1 MILQAKARVQR
12 MKKAFSDMI
21 LRQGKPASAKT
32 ARNRNRVQET
42 RNTVV
47 KQWGVEVADYL
58 FQSPNISGYM
68 GIVIQRAADSYPQQ
82 YDTARRM
89 VNNAIIRRLLD
100 PLQASKTANTRH
112 ALPRD
117 WKAIRKDAYSDTEVP
132 IEDLKQLGLHI
143 GVFGTLQEGPPVLGL
158 EDVSAGDDQA
168 LGGTGQGDGAP
179 TAGVTEESSGMA
191 GISLTANKSYGLGG
205 PAGVEQD
212 VGESSDVTQK
222 SSGPLGLEQRDG
234 ASAGVTQGTPGPS
247 GTEQEG
253 VAPTGGVTQGSSA
266 GKVITPKP
274 KPVRKQKT
282 LADEQSNSSSSSPL
296 RALPLDSKAEQSPT
310 SHQPALKKAKI
321 GTIMVVIPP
330 SVWGPC
336 PSRPGCSHP
345 MSEAWVNELRGTS
358 CLTVQEGLY
367 LYATIKFNNMM
378 LCMHHIKTFCLNMGM
393 VDAPVP
399 ELYRH
404 LQGLWRN
411 RDARDLETYL
421 ESPGVANCF
430 VRETVVLFA
439 QSART
444 MGKGKAL
451 EEDETNGV
459 AGDAA
464 L

>member
-1 MILQAKARVQR
+1 MANTDQFLQRLVNYPHGFLAEEQTRIAQLPLQDQYPEQLKVYDMILQAKARVQR

-168 LGGTGQGDGAP
+168 LGGKPAIAQEYVAPIGDDQRLKKYHLGTGQGDGAP

-222 SSGPLGLEQRDG
+222 SSGMTSIPLTGNKSHTLAGPLGLEQRDG
-234 ASAGVTQGTPGPS
+234 ASAGVTQGTPGMKDVFLTGDKSHHLAGPS

-253 VAPTGGVTQGSSA
+253 VAPTGGVTQGSSGMINVSVTGNKSHVRQQ
-266 GKVITPKP
+266 GK
-274 KPVRKQKT
+274 
-282 LADEQSNSSSSSPL
+282 S
-296 RALPLDSKAEQSPT
+296 
-310 SHQPALKKAKI
+310 
-321 GTIMVVIPP
+321 
-330 SVWGPC
+330 
-336 PSRPGCSHP
+336 
-345 MSEAWVNELRGTS
+345 
-358 CLTVQEGLY
+358 
-367 LYATIKFNNMM
+367 
-378 LCMHHIKTFCLNMGM
+378 
-393 VDAPVP
+393 
-399 ELYRH
+399 
-404 LQGLWRN
+404 
-411 RDARDLETYL
+411 
-421 ESPGVANCF
+421 
-430 VRETVVLFA
+430 
-439 QSART
+439 
-444 MGKGKAL
+444 
-451 EEDETNGV
+451 
-459 AGDAA
+459 
-464 L
+464 